1 VKDNQDAFGH
11 LLLDY
16 LEHQQGVEIVEREDG
31 WIRTSA
37 GPLAYFAEY
46 SAWPPHQQQA
56 IQYVIGRVLDIG
68 CGAGR
73 HSLYLQQKG
82 FDVLGVDASPLAIE
96 VCQRRGLKQ
105 AQVRSITQVSAKLG
119 KFDTIL
125 MLGNNFGLVGSP
137 RRAKWLLKRFQS
149 MTSQQARLIV
159 ESNDIYQTTDPDHL
173 AYQEF
178 NRQRNR
184 MPGQIRM
191 RVRYKKYMM
200 PWFDYLM
207 VSKDEMKAILAG
219 TGWVVK
225 QFIDSEK
232 TIYAAVIEKQVIH
245 RAE

>member
-11 LLLDY
+11 LLYDY
-16 LEHQQGVEIVEREDG
+16 LELQQGVEIVEREDG

-37 GPLAYFAEY
+37 GPSAYFAEY
-46 SAWPPHQQQA
+46 ADWPLHQQQA
-56 IQYVIGRVLDIG
+56 IQYAVGKVLDIG

-73 HSLYLQQKG
+73 HSLYLQQQG
-82 FDVLGVDASPLAIE
+82 FDVLGVDMSPLAIE

-105 AQVRSITQVSAKLG
+105 AQVRSITQVSANLG
-119 KFDTIL
+119 LFDTIL
-125 MLGNNFGLVGSP
+125 MLGSNFGLMGNSK
-137 RRAKWLLKRFQS
+137 RARWLLQRFHT

-178 NRQRNR
+178 NRQRSR

-191 RVRYKKYMM
+191 RIRYKKYVM

-207 VSKDEMKAILAG
+207 VSKDEMKAILAD
-219 TGWVVK
+219 TGWEVK

-232 TIYAAVIEKQVIH
+232 TVYVAILEKQAMAI
-245 RAE
+245 